1 MNNIV
6 LNTELDID
14 ILSQMTYAQLYEFTK
29 DLENSIKELEEMKK
43 QAVLCL
49 MDEKAVEYQRYVHN
63 ATSNREAML
72 VVMMAKEGDVC
83 EHTEIET
90 IWLN

>member
-1 MNNIV
+1 MDNPV
-6 LNTELDID
+6 LTTEFEIE
-14 ILSQMTYAQLYEFTK
+14 ILERMTYAQLEKFTNDLEETIK
-29 DLENSIKELEEMKK
+29 DLKEMKE

-49 MDEKAVEYQRYVHN
+49 MDEKAVEYQGYERN
-63 ATSNREAML
+63 AKANRDTML